1 MYPSF
6 RQLTN
11 RTNLPNFSFIRI
23 RDLLFQFHLFLFSFF
38 FSFFALYD
46 DQRFATIIESSQER
60 GALSSYSN
68 VVLIRERV
76 KVREIAAC
84 Y

>member
-23 RDLLFQFHLFLFSFF
+23 RDLLFRFHLFLFSFF

-46 DQRFATIIESSQER
+46 DQRKDSRRLLNLARTGSFVFLLER
-60 GALSSYSN
+60 GPNS
-68 VVLIRERV
+68 RV
-76 KVREIAAC
+76 
-84 Y
+84 

>member
-11 RTNLPNFSFIRI
+11 RTNLPNFSFIRSI
-23 RDLLFQFHLFLFSFF
+23 IPIPSLSFFFF

-46 DQRFATIIESSQER
+46 DQRKDSRRLLNLARTGSFVFLLER
-60 GALSSYSN
+60 GPNS
-68 VVLIRERV
+68 RV
-76 KVREIAAC
+76 
-84 Y
+84 

>member
-23 RDLLFQFHLFLFSFF
+23 RDLLFRFHLFLFSFF

-46 DQRFATIIESSQER
+46 NQRKDSRRLLNLART
-60 GALSSYSN
+60 LSSYSN

>member
-23 RDLLFQFHLFLFSFF
+23 RDLLFRFHLFLFSFF

-46 DQRFATIIESSQER
+46 DQRKDSRRLLNLART
-60 GALSSYSN
+60 LSSYSN